1 MRYAT
6 SLLAPAGRKDSAMR
20 LDVKQ
25 FVEAWAAYLYKKHAE
40 VPLNMS
46 KALHDLA
53 KLQTMDL
60 RLSFVLQARSDMA
73 VHSAACASGAA
84 ASSSSGGLPHPPP
97 MPPPADEP
105 DDEICLAD
113 LARELVPDLEFNT
126 DSD

>member
-25 FVEAWAAYLYKKHAE
+25 FVEAWAAYLYKKYAE
-40 VPLNMS
+40 DPLNIS

-73 VHSAACASGAA
+73 VAVTACARGVA
-84 ASSSSGGLPHPPP
+84 ASSSSGDLPPPPP
-97 MPPPADEP
+97 MPPPAAGSLDEL
-105 DDEICLAD
+105 CLAD
-113 LARELVPDLEFNT
+113 IAKELVPDLEVNS